1 MMVHLIAKL
10 ATHFVKLVPTQ
21 PHVLHASAKTT
32 ELLSTDNVFVLQDFI
47 KLLTLITLS
56 PVENVLQNVKNVQDQ
71 LFVSTVMLPATDSS
85 LMMILEDKPVH
96 VLQDTTP

>member
-1 MMVHLIAKL
+1 MVHLTVKL

-21 PHVLHASAKTT
+21 PHVLHVSPKTT

-85 LMMILEDKPVH
+85 LMMISEDKPVH